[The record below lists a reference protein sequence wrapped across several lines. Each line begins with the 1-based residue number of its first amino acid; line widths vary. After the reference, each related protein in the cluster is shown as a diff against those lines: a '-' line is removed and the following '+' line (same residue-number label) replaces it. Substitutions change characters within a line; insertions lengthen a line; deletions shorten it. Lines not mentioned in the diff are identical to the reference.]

1 MEQNTKKNMIL
12 VYIHTFLSTFILY
25 YICDTLFFIERG
37 LVSSQYIS
45 FVGISFFIKIIL
57 EIPFGIIADRKNKK
71 KILLISNLFFVIS
84 TLIFIFSHNYISFL
98 IAIIINA
105 INNALSSGIVNS
117 ILYENTKNKEK
128 FNKVLFYNSFF
139 YNISYM
145 FAMIV
150 GGYIGQRYGLIYTY
164 WITLIPFIID
174 FFIITMIRINNHIE
188 NKSNENNI
196 EVLKNGIKEI
206 KKSSYLLQLILK
218 SAIMFAGIKLVEESH
233 PEYASNIGLSVLI
246 IGIYTALILVFCIL
260 GSYIGSK
267 IKKDKYNLILSINP
281 IIVGIC
287 ILMVG
292 ILNNHLG
299 IICIL
304 IIYIFSESFDN
315 IMKAKLH
322 NSISSK
328 SRVTV
333 ESINQFA
340 LGLCGFIFSVL
351 MAILLK
357 NVNLNVMYICI
368 GSIIIIFNLINIVRN
383 KIKSGFFKKKMD
395 LKYKY
400 KSNSRKG
407 II

>member
-45 FVGISFFIKIIL
+45 F
-57 EIPFGIIADRKNKK
+57 
-71 KILLISNLFFVIS
+71 
-84 TLIFIFSHNYISFL
+84 L

-117 ILYENTKNKEK
+117 ILYESTKNKEK

-150 GGYIGQRYGLIYTY
+150 GGYIGQKYGLIYTY

-174 FFIITMIRINNHIE
+174 FFIITMIKTNNHIDT
-188 NKSNENNI
+188 KSNENNI

-233 PEYASNIGLSVLI
+233 PEYASNIGLSVFI

-281 IIVGIC
+281 IIVGVC

-292 ILNNHLG
+292 IMNNYLG
-299 IICIL
+299 IISIL

-340 LGLCGFIFSVL
+340 LGLCGFIFSIL

-357 NVNLNVMYICI
+357 RVNLNVMYICI
-368 GSIIIIFNLINIVRN
+368 GSIIIIFNLINIVKN
-383 KIKSGFFKKKMD
+383 KIKI
-395 LKYKY
+395 
-400 KSNSRKG
+400 R
-407 II
+407 

>member
-1 MEQNTKKNMIL
+1 
-12 VYIHTFLSTFILY
+12 
-25 YICDTLFFIERG
+25 
-37 LVSSQYIS
+37 
-45 FVGISFFIKIIL
+45 
-57 EIPFGIIADRKNKK
+57 
-71 KILLISNLFFVIS
+71 
-84 TLIFIFSHNYISFL
+84 
-98 IAIIINA
+98 
-105 INNALSSGIVNS
+105 
-117 ILYENTKNKEK
+117 
-128 FNKVLFYNSFF
+128 
-139 YNISYM
+139 M

-150 GGYIGQRYGLIYTY
+150 GGYIGQKYGLIYTY

-174 FFIITMIRINNHIE
+174 FFIITMIKTNNHIDT
-188 NKSNENNI
+188 KSNENNI

-233 PEYASNIGLSVLI
+233 PEYASNIGLSVFI

-281 IIVGIC
+281 IIVGVC

-292 ILNNHLG
+292 IMNNYLG
-299 IICIL
+299 IISIL
-304 IIYIFSESFDN
+304 IIYIFSEGFDN

-340 LGLCGFIFSVL
+340 LGLCGFIFSIL

-357 NVNLNVMYICI
+357 RVNLNVMYICI
-368 GSIIIIFNLINIVRN
+368 GSIIIIFNLINIVKN
-383 KIKSGFFKKKMD
+383 KIKSDFFKKKMD
-395 LKYKY
+395 LK
-400 KSNSRKG
+400 
-407 II
+407 

>member
-45 FVGISFFIKIIL
+45 FVGISFLIKIIL

-71 KILLISNLFFVIS
+71 KILLISNLLFVIS
-84 TLIFIFSHNYISFL
+84 TLTFIFSHNYISFL

-117 ILYENTKNKEK
+117 ILYESTKNKEK

-150 GGYIGQRYGLIYTY
+150 GGYIGQKYGLIYTY

-174 FFIITMIRINNHIE
+174 FFIITMIKTNNHIDT
-188 NKSNENNI
+188 KSNENNI

-233 PEYASNIGLSVLI
+233 PEYASNIGLSVFI

-281 IIVGIC
+281 IIVGVC

-292 ILNNHLG
+292 IMNNYLG
-299 IICIL
+299 IISIL

-340 LGLCGFIFSVL
+340 LGLCGFTFSIL

-357 NVNLNVMYICI
+357 RVNLNVMYICI
-368 GSIIIIFNLINIVRN
+368 GSIIIIFNLINIVKN
-383 KIKSGFFKKKMD
+383 KIKSDFFKKKMD
-395 LKYKY
+395 LK
-400 KSNSRKG
+400 
-407 II
+407 

>member
-71 KILLISNLFFVIS
+71 KILLISNLLFVIS

-117 ILYENTKNKEK
+117 ILYESTKNKEK

-150 GGYIGQRYGLIYTY
+150 GGYIGQKYGLIYTY

-174 FFIITMIRINNHIE
+174 FFIITMIKTNNHIE

-196 EVLKNGIKEI
+196 EVLKNGVKEI

-233 PEYASNIGLSVLI
+233 PEYASNIGLSVFI

-267 IKKDKYNLILSINP
+267 LKKDKYNLILSINP

-292 ILNNHLG
+292 IMNNYLG
-299 IICIL
+299 IISIL

-315 IMKAKLH
+315 IMKVKLH

-340 LGLCGFIFSVL
+340 LGLCGFIFSIL

-383 KIKSGFFKKKMD
+383 KIKSGIFKNKMD
-395 LKYKY
+395 LK
-400 KSNSRKG
+400 
-407 II
+407 

>member
-1 MEQNTKKNMIL
+1 LT
-12 VYIHTFLSTFILY
+12 
-25 YICDTLFFIERG
+25 
-37 LVSSQYIS
+37 
-45 FVGISFFIKIIL
+45 
-57 EIPFGIIADRKNKK
+57 
-71 KILLISNLFFVIS
+71 
-84 TLIFIFSHNYISFL
+84 FIFSHNYISFL

-117 ILYENTKNKEK
+117 ILYESTKNKEK

-150 GGYIGQRYGLIYTY
+150 GGYIGQKYGLIYTY

-174 FFIITMIRINNHIE
+174 FFIITMIKTNNHIDT
-188 NKSNENNI
+188 KSNENNI

-233 PEYASNIGLSVLI
+233 PEYASNIGLSVFI

-281 IIVGIC
+281 IIVGVC

-292 ILNNHLG
+292 IMNNYLG
-299 IICIL
+299 IISIL

-340 LGLCGFIFSVL
+340 LGLCGFIFSIL

-357 NVNLNVMYICI
+357 RVNLNVMYICI
-368 GSIIIIFNLINIVRN
+368 GSIIIIFNLINIARN
-383 KIKSGFFKKKMD
+383 KIKSGLFKKKMD
-395 LKYKY
+395 L
-400 KSNSRKG
+400 N
-407 II
+407 

>member
-45 FVGISFFIKIIL
+45 FV
-57 EIPFGIIADRKNKK
+57 
-71 KILLISNLFFVIS
+71 
-84 TLIFIFSHNYISFL
+84 

-117 ILYENTKNKEK
+117 ILYESTKNKEK

-150 GGYIGQRYGLIYTY
+150 GGYIGQKYGLIYTY

-174 FFIITMIRINNHIE
+174 FFIITMIKTNNHIDT
-188 NKSNENNI
+188 KSNENNI

-233 PEYASNIGLSVLI
+233 PEYASNIGLSVFI

-281 IIVGIC
+281 IIVGVC

-292 ILNNHLG
+292 IMNNYLG
-299 IICIL
+299 IISIL

-340 LGLCGFIFSVL
+340 LGLCGFIFSIL

-357 NVNLNVMYICI
+357 RVNLNVMYICI
-368 GSIIIIFNLINIVRN
+368 GSIIIIFNLINIVKN
-383 KIKSGFFKKKMD
+383 KIKSGFFKNKMD
-395 LKYKY
+395 LK
-400 KSNSRKG
+400 
-407 II
+407 